1 LGYLGGLVRAL
12 IAYPIAERLEKR
24 DVRTKVGELRRHYG
38 MPFSERRGLAVNR
51 LIQILEFAGERVPY
65 YRDLFAERRFVPG
78 KVRRDTRYMED
89 LPFLTKDI
97 MQEQGARL
105 LSSPLDGIR
114 HHKCKTGGSTGAS
127 CVIYLD
133 REAADYSSAV
143 TQYARERIGK
153 ERRKPELHFAGR
165 FPEAFPLRDRLREH
179 CKCFAMNRSNL
190 FFDRLDAVGL
200 EEIWR
205 TLRRSRPYLVHG
217 HPSTLYAL
225 ACHVAERYGGGK
237 AFEVFESSGELLA
250 PHMREAIAL
259 HLRCRVIDRYGLAE
273 FGVIAYEPA
282 SDRNGLEVLESEGWP
297 ESLPLDGSSGDGDRE
312 IVFTGFRNRLMPL
325 VRYRTGDLARLE
337 ERPNGFF
344 LTDLVGRIHDVV
356 AINGVVYPSHYI
368 QDLLDRVGGI
378 QDFQIDVRFSPP
390 LLRLVMEAGA
400 DASEIL
406 QRLNAWWKDEMQIRI
421 VQHCDLV
428 RVGHRAKFR
437 RVVQG

>member
-1 LGYLGGLVRAL
+1 
-12 IAYPIAERLEKR
+12 
-24 DVRTKVGELRRHYG
+24 
-38 MPFSERRGLAVNR
+38 
-51 LIQILEFAGERVPY
+51 
-65 YRDLFAERRFVPG
+65 
-78 KVRRDTRYMED
+78 
-89 LPFLTKDI
+89 
-97 MQEQGARL
+97 
-105 LSSPLDGIR
+105 
-114 HHKCKTGGSTGAS
+114 
-127 CVIYLD
+127 VIYLD

-143 TQYARERIGK
+143 TRYARERIGK
-153 ERRKPELHFAGR
+153 GRHKSELHFASR

-250 PHMREAIAL
+250 PHMREAIAR
-259 HLRCRVIDRYGLAE
+259 HLCCRVIDRYGLAE
-273 FGVIAYEPA
+273 FGVIAYELA
-282 SDRNGLEVLESEGWP
+282 SDRNELQVLESEGWP
-297 ESLPLDGSSGDGDRE
+297 ESLPLNGSAGDADRE

-325 VRYRTGDLARLE
+325 VRYRTGDLAQLE
-337 ERPNGFF
+337 ERSDGFF
-344 LTDLVGRIHDVV
+344 LSDLVGRIHDVV

-378 QDFQIDVRFSPP
+378 QDFQIDLRFSPP
-390 LLRLVMEAGA
+390 VLRLVMEAGA
-400 DASEIL
+400 DENEIL
-406 QRLNAWWKDEMQIRI
+406 RRLNDWWKDGVQIRI
-421 VQHCDLV
+421 VQHGDLV